1 MKVDRDVRKRP
12 SCVCIYCVC
21 ASVCVHN
28 VNVFWAYVTLGT
40 TCVWK
45 RDAAVVCDV
54 FLMAR
59 TVQQTFTYSLH
70 AHAHTYKDVCK
81 IHDL

>member
-21 ASVCVHN
+21 ASVCVCVHN

-54 FLMAR
+54 FDGTHSAANLHLFITR
-59 TVQQTFTYSLH
+59 TCTHIQG
-70 AHAHTYKDVCK
+70 CM
-81 IHDL
+81 